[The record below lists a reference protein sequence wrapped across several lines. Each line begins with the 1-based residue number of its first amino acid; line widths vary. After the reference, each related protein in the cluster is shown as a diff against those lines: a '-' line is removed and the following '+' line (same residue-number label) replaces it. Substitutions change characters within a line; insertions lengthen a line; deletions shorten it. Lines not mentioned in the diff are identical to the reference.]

1 MLQSISWQTYFTSC
15 IFLLVVYYV
24 VVAVVYYRQDLLSK
38 LNNQSTFRHSIE
50 FSQAKQFDH
59 KDYSRTP
66 ARPTCQQSI
75 EIPQAKE
82 FDHKD
87 YQPKV
92 AAGPEI
98 NDGNYLPE
106 ANDFSELAESAKDEL
121 QAFTMAAATQYSKPE
136 LATALK
142 KILRRYVALKAS
154 SFQISINNVITD
166 ECKTNCSTELSDDE
180 VAALWNG

>member
-38 LNNQSTFRHSIE
+38 LNKQSTF
-50 FSQAKQFDH
+50 
-59 KDYSRTP
+59 
-66 ARPTCQQSI
+66 QQPI

>member
-1 MLQSISWQTYFTSC
+1 MLQSISWQTYFSSC

-38 LNNQSTFRHSIE
+38 LNSQSTI
-50 FSQAKQFDH
+50 
-59 KDYSRTP
+59 
-66 ARPTCQQSI
+66 QQSI
-75 EIPQAKE
+75 EIPKAKE

-92 AAGPEI
+92 AEGPEI
-98 NDGNYLPE
+98 NSGNYLPE

-136 LATALK
+136 LTTALK
-142 KILRRYVALKAS
+142 KILKRYVALKAS
-154 SFQISINNVITD
+154 SFKLSINNVITD
-166 ECKTNCSTELSDDE
+166 ECKTNCSTELSEKE
-180 VAALWNG
+180 VAELWNG

>member
-38 LNNQSTFRHSIE
+38 LNNQSTF
-50 FSQAKQFDH
+50 
-59 KDYSRTP
+59 
-66 ARPTCQQSI
+66 QQSI

-92 AAGPEI
+92 AEGQKI
-98 NDGNYLPE
+98 NNGNYLPE

-121 QAFTMAAATQYSKPE
+121 QAFAMAAAKQYSKPE
-136 LATALK
+136 LITALK
-142 KILRRYVALKAS
+142 KILKRYAALKAS
-154 SFQISINNVITD
+154 SFPLSINNVITD
-166 ECKTNCSTELSDDE
+166 ECKTNCSTELSEKE
-180 VAALWNG
+180 VAELWNG

>member
-24 VVAVVYYRQDLLSK
+24 AVAVVYYRQDLLSK
-38 LNNQSTFRHSIE
+38 LNNQSTF
-50 FSQAKQFDH
+50 
-59 KDYSRTP
+59 
-66 ARPTCQQSI
+66 QQSI

-92 AAGPEI
+92 EEGPEI
-98 NDGNYLPE
+98 NNGNYLPE
-106 ANDFSELAESAKDEL
+106 ANDYSELAESAKDEL

-136 LATALK
+136 LTIALK
-142 KILRRYVALKAS
+142 KILKRYVALKAS
-154 SFQISINNVITD
+154 SFQLSINNVITH
-166 ECKTNCSTELSDDE
+166 ECKNNCSTELSDDE
-180 VAALWNG
+180 VAELWNG

>member
-38 LNNQSTFRHSIE
+38 LSNQSTF
-50 FSQAKQFDH
+50 
-59 KDYSRTP
+59 
-66 ARPTCQQSI
+66 QQSI

-92 AAGPEI
+92 AEGLEI
-98 NDGNYLPE
+98 NKGNYLPE
-106 ANDFSELAESAKDEL
+106 TNDFSELAESAKDEL

-136 LATALK
+136 LITALK
-142 KILRRYVALKAS
+142 KILKRYTALKAS

-166 ECKTNCSTELSDDE
+166 ECKNNCSTELSDDE